1 MNKKYKL
8 VLFVLL
14 AVLLLSAC
22 SAENSDMAEI
32 SYPQINYAIL

>member
-1 MNKKYKL
+1 MKRKYKL
-8 VLFVLL
+8 VVFGLL

-22 SAENSDMAEI
+22 DAENSDLTEI